1 MYGISYRTAWRKEM
15 LPSSARTTNGNTSWF
30 KVDDIQNLSFLIDIT
45 AITGTLPTMNI
56 SVEVANNR
64 DGDRNFVLSAF
75 AQMNAISS
83 VPKECNGFSG
93 SYVRLVYT
101 FGGSSTPGMTF
112 SMDIIG
118 KT

>member
-30 KVDDIQNLSFLIDIT
+30 KVDDIQNLAFLIDVT
-45 AITGTLPTMNI
+45 AVTGTLPTMDI
-56 SVEVANNR
+56 SVEVANNQAK
-64 DGDRNFVLSAF
+64 DLNFVLSKF
-75 AQMNAISS
+75 AQMNATGS

-101 FGGSSTPGMTF
+101 FGGSATPGMTF